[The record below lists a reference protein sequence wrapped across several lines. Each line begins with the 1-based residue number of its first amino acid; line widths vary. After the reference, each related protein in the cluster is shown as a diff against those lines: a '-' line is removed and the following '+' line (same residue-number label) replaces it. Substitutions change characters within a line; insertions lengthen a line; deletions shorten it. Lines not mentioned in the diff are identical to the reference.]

1 MYLNILSMHAP
12 GSNYA
17 PLNLGLG
24 EPSPIMNSSPEMT
37 FYLEPAEPHISSTN
51 FTNQQTH
58 TSTDIDMG
66 LLKAY

>member
-1 MYLNILSMHAP
+1 MLQDH
-12 GSNYA
+12 A

-24 EPSPIMNSSPEMT
+24 EPSPIMNTRDDVLPGASRAT
-37 FYLEPAEPHISSTN
+37 YCISSTN

>member
-1 MYLNILSMHAP
+1 
-12 GSNYA
+12 
-17 PLNLGLG
+17 
-24 EPSPIMNSSPEMT
+24 MNSSPEMT